1 MNTFD
6 LDKQY
11 IASTYKR
18 FPVEIVSGKGSLVKD
33 VNGKE
38 YIDMGSGIA
47 VTSFGVADDA
57 WIAAVE
63 KQIHCV
69 QHMSNLY
76 YTAPCAKLAQALCE
90 KTGMA
95 KVFFSNSGAEANECA
110 IKVARKWAAE
120 HKGPACS
127 MIVTLENSFH
137 GRTLTTLAATG
148 QDHYHELYQP
158 LTPGFASFPA
168 GDLDALCARE
178 ESLSRDELA
187 DALARA
193 LSNRPM
199 MLKLL
204 SMNLYDMEA
213 NSRMERLVEFKTAY
227 GASVAALDRCLRKFV
242 PSLDETDRQTF
253 LYTLLPF
260 IYGLYPYTV
269 VTEKQRSAMEEAGIR
284 YVYMSTYDMAY
295 TFLRTILGGLT

>member
-1 MNTFD
+1 MPKGSAELTRAR
-6 LDKQY
+6 KE
-11 IASTYKR
+11 
-18 FPVEIVSGKGSLVKD
+18 EIVAACRKLYETMSFREITLKD
-33 VNGKE
+33 IGQE
-38 YIDMGSGIA
+38 
-47 VTSFGVADDA
+47 TSFTRTS
-57 WIAAVE
+57 IYNYFE
-63 KQIHCV
+63 TKEEIF
-69 QHMSNLY
+69 
-76 YTAPCAKLAQALCE
+76 LALFQRE
-90 KTGMA
+90 
-95 KVFFSNSGAEANECA
+95 
-110 IKVARKWAAE
+110 
-120 HKGPACS
+120 
-127 MIVTLENSFH
+127 
-137 GRTLTTLAATG
+137 
-148 QDHYHELYQP
+148 YEL
-158 LTPGFASFPA
+158 FVR
-168 GDLDALCARE
+168 DLDALCARE

-227 GASVAALDRCLRKFV
+227 GASVAALDRCLQKFV
-242 PSLDETDRQTF
+242 PGLDEKSRQTF